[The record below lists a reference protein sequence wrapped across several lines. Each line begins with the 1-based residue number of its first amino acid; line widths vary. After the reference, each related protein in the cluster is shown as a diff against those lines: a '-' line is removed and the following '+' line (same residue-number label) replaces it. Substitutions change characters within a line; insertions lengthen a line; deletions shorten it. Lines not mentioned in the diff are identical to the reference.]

1 MTLENLK
8 MCFFTLLY
16 TTLDSSRNSKW
27 SSYRHSTGILVI
39 LCSNLYLIHILH
51 NYIHYDKHIM
61 YNKHSIH
68 IKMHNTTIHL
78 FYYKTIPY
86 HTL

>member
-51 NYIHYDKHIM
+51 NYIHYDKHIL
-61 YNKHSIH
+61 NNNHSIH
-68 IKMHNTTIHL
+68 TQNIQIIH
-78 FYYKTIPY
+78 KTIVDIIY
-86 HTL
+86 T